1 MAFRHKR
8 DEWDDFLSRHSDA
21 VIACG
26 VPAEVISNKMRF
38 LVFLDHGCDEWG
50 WAENPHAFFNSESLT
65 DEQIAAL
72 ADLVSEHVDDSY
84 RVAISSRWQRSS
96 CSDETES

>member
-1 MAFRHKR
+1 MSFRRKR

-38 LVFLDHGCDEWG
+38 LVFLDHGYDEWG
-50 WAENPHAFFNSESLT
+50 WAEDHHSFFNSDSLT
-65 DEQIAAL
+65 DAQIAAL
-72 ADLVSEHVDDSY
+72 ADLVSEHVDDRY
-84 RVAISSRWQRSS
+84 RIAISSRWQRSS
-96 CSDETES
+96 CSDGRDS